1 MATVVLTAVGSVL
14 GGPIGAAIGAVIG
27 SVIDQEVLF
36 KPKGREGPRLSDLQV
51 QTSTYGAQ
59 VPRLFGTMR
68 VAGTVIWASDL
79 RETKSRSGGG
89 KGRPSVTSYSYSAS
103 FAVALSARA
112 IGQVRRIW
120 ADGNLLRGAAG
131 DFKTEVGAFRV
142 HSGGGDQPVDPL
154 IASAQGVMETPAHR
168 DLAYVV
174 FEDLALAD
182 YGNRIPSLTFEVE
195 ADAGS
200 VPIGAIG
207 AALSG
212 GRLGGEALGSVDGFA
227 ASGADVREA
236 IAPLVDAY
244 GLALNRDAAGLRLSA
259 ISGAT
264 VEVGD
269 RVARVNGRSVDPVE
283 RSGGAADVVPVAL
296 SLRHYDAARD
306 YQAGVQKVMRPGAG
320 RQERGIELPAVL
332 DADAAR
338 RLAAARLGAAWT
350 GRETMTLRCG
360 WDALTIAPGM
370 IVTIGGVAGLW
381 RVEEREWEAMAVR
394 LSLRRAPDGGGT
406 LPAGAH
412 SGAIVRQADAPHGAT
427 QLIVADLPPLRD
439 GVASAPLLV
448 AASGGAGWRSAALFV
463 MRDGGEA
470 VPAGRSVGRAVMGA
484 VEGVLP
490 PGSWALED
498 RDHALTVAL
507 LAEDMDLGD
516 ADEVALGQG
525 ANLCLVGRELV
536 QFGSAEP
543 LGGAN
548 WRLSRLRRGLRGTE
562 WAMAAHEEG
571 EPFLLIE
578 EERLA
583 EPLATLGLGGEVG
596 GTLRVAA
603 LGLGDAEAVDAMT
616 QISGEALIPPAPV
629 HVTAMAQ
636 DGGVVLRWVRRSR
649 AGWRWINGADVPLAE
664 ESERYAV
671 RLLDGTTVLRSA
683 EAVVP
688 EWTYTA
694 AMIAADGASG
704 LTLTA
709 EVAQIGTLAQ
719 GRAARRTIMT

>member
-27 SVIDQEVLF
+27 NVIDHEVLF

-59 VPRLFGTMR
+59 VPKLFGTMR

-79 RETKSRSGGG
+79 KETKSRSGGG

-120 ADGNLLRGAAG
+120 ADGNLLRGAAV

-142 HSGGGDQPVDPL
+142 HRGGGDQPVDPL
-154 IASAQGVMETPAHR
+154 IASAQGISATPAHR
-168 DLAYVV
+168 DMAYVV

-236 IAPLVDAY
+236 MTPLVDAY
-244 GLALNRDAAGLRLSA
+244 GLALDGLRLVA
-259 ISGAT
+259 AGGEAAGA
-264 VEVGD
+264 VGD
-269 RVARVNGRSVDPVE
+269 RVARVNGRAVDPVE
-283 RSGGAADVVPVAL
+283 RSGGAADTVPVAL
-296 SLRHYDAARD
+296 SLRHHDAARD

-332 DADAAR
+332 DPDAAR
-338 RLAAARLGAAWT
+338 RLAAERLGAAWT

-360 WDALTIAPGM
+360 WDMLTIAPGM
-370 IVTIGGVAGLW
+370 IVTVGGVGGLW

-394 LSLRRAPDGGGT
+394 LSLRRVPGAGGT
-406 LPAGAH
+406 LPAGAS
-412 SGAIVRQADAPHGAT
+412 SGVIVRQPDAPHGAT
-427 QLIVADLPPLRD
+427 YLILADLPPLRE
-439 GVASAPLLV
+439 GVANAPLLV
-448 AASGGAGWRSAALFV
+448 AAASGGAGWRSAALFV
-463 MRDGGEA
+463 MREGGEA
-470 VPAGRSVGRAVMGA
+470 VPAGRSAGRTVMGT

-498 RDHALTVAL
+498 RDHALTVTL
-507 LAEDMDLGD
+507 LAPDMVVGG

-525 ANLCLVGRELV
+525 ANLCLVGRELI
-536 QFGSAEP
+536 QFAVAEP
-543 LGGAN
+543 LGGAA
-548 WRLSRLRRGLRGTE
+548 WRLRGLRRGLRGTE
-562 WAMAAHEEG
+562 WAMAAHEDG

-578 EERLA
+578 EERLV
-583 EPLATLGLGGEVG
+583 EPLAALGVAGEVG

-603 LGLGDAEAVDAMT
+603 LGLGDADAVEAT
-616 QISGEALIPPAPV
+616 TPISGEALIPPAPV
-629 HVTAMAQ
+629 HLTARAQEGDVT
-636 DGGVVLRWVRRSR
+636 LRWVRRSR
-649 AGWRWINGADVPLAE
+649 AGWRWSNGADVPLAE

-671 RLLDGTTVLRSA
+671 RLLNGETVLRSA
-683 EAVVP
+683 ETAVP

-694 AMIAADGASG
+694 GMIAADGASG

-709 EVAQIGTLAQ
+709 EVAQIGTLAT
-719 GRAARRTIMT
+719 GRAARRTITI

>member
-1 MATVVLTAVGSVL
+1 MMATVVLTAVGSVL

-27 SVIDQEVLF
+27 GVIDSEVLF

-79 RETKSRSGGG
+79 KETRSRSGGG

-131 DFKTEVGAFRV
+131 DFKTEISAFRV
-142 HSGGGDQPVDPL
+142 HGGGEEQPVDPL
-154 IASAQGVMETPAHR
+154 IASAQGISETPAHR
-168 DLAYVV
+168 GMAYVV

-182 YGNRIPSLTFEVE
+182 YGNRIPSLTFEVA
-195 ADAGS
+195 ADVGA
-200 VPIGAIG
+200 VPIEAI
-207 AALSG
+207 ASDVSD
-212 GRLGGEALGSVDGFA
+212 GRLGGDGLGAVDGFA
-227 ASGADVREA
+227 ATGADVREA

-244 GLALNRDAAGLRLSA
+244 GLALDGLRLIA
-259 ISGAT
+259 AGGEA
-264 VEVGD
+264 VGEVGD
-269 RVARVNGRSVDPVE
+269 RVARVNGRAVDPVE
-283 RSGGAADVVPVAL
+283 RSSGAADMVPVAL
-296 SLRHYDAARD
+296 SLRHYDATRD

-350 GRETMTLRCG
+350 GRETMRLRCG
-360 WDALTIAPGM
+360 WEALTIAPGRV
-370 IVTIGGVAGLW
+370 VTVAGAAGLW
-381 RVEEREWEAMAVR
+381 RVEEREWEAMAVQ
-394 LSLRRAPDGGGT
+394 LSLQRVPGAGGT
-406 LPAGAH
+406 LPAGAS
-412 SGAIVRQADAPHGAT
+412 SGAIVRQPDAPHGVT
-427 QLIVADLPPLRD
+427 HLMVADLPPLRD
-439 GVASAPLLV
+439 GVANAPLLAV
-448 AASGGAGWRSAALFV
+448 AASGGPGWRSAALFV
-463 MRDGGEA
+463 MREGGEA
-470 VPAGRSVGRAVMGA
+470 VPAGRSAGRAVMGT

-498 RDHALTVAL
+498 RDHALTVTL
-507 LAEDMDLGD
+507 LAEDMDLSS

-536 QFGSAEP
+536 QFASAEP
-543 LGGAN
+543 LGGAG
-548 WRLSRLRRGLRGTE
+548 WRLRGLRRGLRGTE
-562 WAMAAHEEG
+562 WAMSIHADA

-583 EPLATLGLGGEVG
+583 EPLAALGLAGEAGGA
-596 GTLRVAA
+596 LRVAA
-603 LGLGDAEAVDAMT
+603 LGLGDAEAVKAT
-616 QISGEALIPPAPV
+616 APISGEALIPPAPV
-629 HVTAMAQ
+629 HLAVRGQDDGVT
-636 DGGVVLRWVRRSR
+636 LRWVRRSR
-649 AGWRWINGADVPLAE
+649 AGWRWSNGADVPLAE
-664 ESERYAV
+664 ESERYVV
-671 RLLDGTTVLRSA
+671 RMLHGGTVLRSA
-683 EAVVP
+683 ETAAP

-704 LTLTA
+704 LTLMA

-719 GRAARRTIMT
+719 GRVARREIMA